1 MVSMK
6 TMTRKYEL
14 KKRAERQDETRQRIV
29 EAAVALHEQLGPA
42 QTSISSI
49 AELAGVGRPTVYR
62 HFPDERALFNACTSH
77 YLSSHQPP
85 DPEVW
90 RSIVDPGERLRVAL
104 MEVYRWY
111 RETERMMVVSFRD
124 LPEIPVLSEV
134 MAPLIALFAN
144 AQQMLADGWPAPSP
158 ALLRAAIGHALAF
171 STWRSLASDY
181 GLPDE
186 AVADLMIAMVASTAH
201 VGASPVVEADRVPV
215 R

>member
-1 MVSMK
+1 MK

-62 HFPDERALFNACTSH
+62 HFPDERALFAACTSH
-77 YLSSHQPP
+77 YLGSHRPP
-85 DPEVW
+85 DPAAW
-90 RSIVDPGERLRVAL
+90 RPIADPEARLRVAL

-134 MAPLIALFAN
+134 MAPLFALFAN
-144 AQQMLADGWPAPSP
+144 AQTMLADGWTARSP
-158 ALLRAAIGHALAF
+158 ELLDAAIGHALAF
-171 STWRSLASDY
+171 STWRSLASDH
-181 GLPDE
+181 GLSDE
-186 AVADLMIAMVASTAH
+186 SVVELMSAMVASTARD
-201 VGASPVVEADRVPV
+201 ASPLGAMAHHVAAR
-215 R
+215 